1 MNVSNTAATLT
12 AAALLLAVSKLCG
25 LGINDLLALL
35 VAIGVVA
42 GVR

>member
-1 MNVSNTAATLT
+1 MNASNTATILT

-35 VAIGVVA
+35 LAIGILA
-42 GVR
+42 GGR